1 MVFVFLKRGLF
12 SIYQTRQRLS
22 VQPMLLAIQGMAH
35 SMIRHNWCNRMD
47 YGYLVLFE
55 YWFAEV
61 RYWDGNECEKA

>member
-12 SIYQTRQRLS
+12 SIYQTRQGRS
-22 VQPMLLAIQGMAH
+22 AKPMLLAIQGIVH
-35 SMIRHNWCNRMD
+35 SVLRHNRSNGRY